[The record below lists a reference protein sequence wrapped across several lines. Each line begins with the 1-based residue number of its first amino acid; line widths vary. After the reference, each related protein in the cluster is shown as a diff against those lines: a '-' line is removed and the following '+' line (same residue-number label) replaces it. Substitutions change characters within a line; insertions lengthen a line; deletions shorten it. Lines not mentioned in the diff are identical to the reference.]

1 MKPTGIQIIGE
12 FIKVSSDRLNDR
24 EYLENLLVEG
34 IDKSGLHTV
43 KVLSHKF
50 DPVGVTVIA
59 IISESHIAIHTYPEA
74 GHISLDIFT
83 CSPDD
88 QAPWR
93 LFHFLEEKLKPKT
106 KRAVRIVRGNP
117 IYVEQNGF
125 ISNFSV
131 NGFEV
136 RYYVKKSL
144 FSKRSQF
151 QRIDIIENDPFG
163 RILFLEN
170 EIQISEYD
178 ADLYNRK
185 LLEPFLNGAEPPEHV
200 AILGGNNGGL
210 LHHLL
215 KLGVEKITLAEIDP
229 EVIEAVKKYL
239 PGIHRGAFDDPRVE
253 VVIAEPT
260 EFLKQNR
267 GFDALVYDLTTY
279 PEAFVH
285 MEREAYFDQIM
296 RHTRESVKPG
306 GLVSLQCC
314 SELDRETRALFERLL
329 PRYFED
335 VSFRDAYIPS
345 FCENWIF
352 AAARIP
358 QSVHGETVKIDELKE
373 GGGAYGDG

>member
-12 FIKVSSDRLNDR
+12 FIKCDSEKLNNR
-24 EYLENLLVEG
+24 EYLEKLLVAG
-34 IDKSGLHTV
+34 INQSGLHTV

-74 GHISLDIFT
+74 QHISLDIFT

-93 LFHFLEEKLKPKT
+93 LFRYLEQELKPKT

-125 ISNFSV
+125 LSTFSV

-136 RYYVKKSL
+136 RYYVKRFL
-144 FSKRSQF
+144 LSKRSRY

-163 RILFLEN
+163 RMLFLEN
-170 EIQISEYD
+170 EIQIAEYD

-185 LLEPFLNGAEPPEHV
+185 LLEPFSNGAPVPEKV
-200 AILGGNNGGL
+200 AVLGGNNGGL
-210 LHHLL
+210 LYLL
-215 KLGVEKITLAEIDP
+215 LQLGVKKAVLAEIDP
-229 EVIEAVKKYL
+229 EVIRAVKEYL
-239 PGIHRGAFDDPRVE
+239 PAIHRGAFDDPRVE
-253 VVIAEPT
+253 IVIAEPS
-260 EFLKQNR
+260 EFLGRYR

-285 MEREAYFDQIM
+285 MEREAYFDRIM
-296 RHTRESVKPG
+296 RLTRESLRPG
-306 GLVSLQCC
+306 GRVSLQCC
-314 SELDRETRALFERLL
+314 SELDLETRRLFERLL
-329 PRYFED
+329 PKYFEN
-335 VSFRDAYIPS
+335 VSYRSAYIPS

-352 AAARIP
+352 ATGKVP
-358 QSVHGETVKIDELKE
+358 E
-373 GGGAYGDG
+373 